1 MIYKN
6 IGRKIQKARDEAGLS
21 QEEMASQL
29 GYTQAA
35 LSNYELGKRRL
46 YLANIEQIARILNK
60 PLSYFL
66 EEASLESERGTANR
80 TDEVTSEIIK
90 LLTEMPDDEKKH
102 LLEFLK
108 WRRDRL
114 K

>member
-1 MIYKN
+1 MIYKD
-6 IGRKIQKARDEAGLS
+6 IGKKIQRAREEADLS
-21 QEEMASQL
+21 QEELATRL

-46 YLANIEQIARILNK
+46 YLANIEQIARELNK

-66 EEASLESERGTANR
+66 ADSPLRGDEEQKEPP
-80 TDEVTSEIIK
+80 DEITSEIIN
-90 LLTEMPDDEKKH
+90 LLSELPTEEKKYI
-102 LLEFLK
+102 LEYIK

-114 K
+114 P